1 MMDMDSAI
9 LKRERDDEMDISES
23 EPVRI
28 FLTSSPSLLIMN
40 RLTRRVK
47 K

>member
-23 EPVRI
+23 EPEGKK
-28 FLTSSPSLLIMN
+28 
-40 RLTRRVK
+40 VK
-47 K
+47 RQS

>member
-23 EPVRI
+23 EPVRM
-28 FLTSSPSLLIMN
+28 FLSKTSAFTHHT
-40 RLTRRVK
+40 TRRVK